1 MAHIPALPLVPVLI
15 FPSGPYFFSV
25 KVQFAD
31 QQVIFSSL
39 LNPSVMSDVL
49 TIMSDV

>member
-1 MAHIPALPLVPVLI
+1 MAHILILLLVPVLI
-15 FPSGPYFFSV
+15 FASGPYFFSV
-25 KVQFAD
+25 KMQFAD
-31 QQVIFSSL
+31 QQMIFSSL